1 MSLRSEDGS
10 RRGSTADSSS
20 TVALALARAFRSR
33 GTRAFRS
40 ASARDAT
47 DAAER
52 DKSARSALAYWA
64 SCLSFSPAVAAL
76 ASPPSISMAVS
87 SNSSFFGWALLEL
100 PSSLAGGGRIGA
112 ASASRTKEATRAGT
126 VSTLSPLPLLG
137 GTVPPLPLALPS
149 AVLPRPRPLPTAPD
163 PPSSS
168 FTATLTASGCHG
180 KSKIGRG
187 VLELVVR
194 TCMSVDR

>member
-10 RRGSTADSSS
+10 RRGSTADSLS

-40 ASARDAT
+40 ASARDAME
-47 DAAER
+47 AAER

-64 SCLSFSPAVAAL
+64 SCLSFSFAFATL
-76 ASPPSISMAVS
+76 APLSSISMAVS
-87 SNSSFFGWALLEL
+87 SPSSFFCWAPLEL
-100 PSSLAGGGRIGA
+100 LSPMAGGGRIGG
-112 ASASRTKEATRAGT
+112 ASANRTKEATRAGT

-137 GTVPPLPLALPS
+137 GTVPSAPLALPS
-149 AVLPRPRPLPTAPD
+149 AVLPKPTPLPSAPE

-168 FTATLTASGCHG
+168 FTATLTASGYHG
-180 KSKIGRG
+180 KSKIGGRG
-187 VLELVVR
+187 VR
-194 TCMSVDR
+194 THRTNMHVSR